1 MTSHLSVLIG
11 DFSGSERA
19 ADELLSEWA
28 SANIL
33 RSVARLDVGVEPW
46 IDLPR
51 VTYVDGTLLREEG
64 LFDLL
69 TSKRWQHVT
78 VVALREANLAS
89 MSSQRFQ
96 RELQMLDAIRA
107 AFADSADTTFR
118 SCTSSIIETT
128 GVVAEAFDPM
138 WGVHLAQEPVVRID
152 PSVASQ
158 PMREGHRASLIS
170 LLGLMVGGGFTWQ
183 RGPLLDNCFD
193 ETRGDHKPIRLARA
207 FLRVV
212 NAGRLTDNVLVGAFP
227 ASGPWS
233 VPGDMLN
240 ARAVPPNT
248 WVPDFLVTEL
258 AQQGSFTMRPLQS
271 KHKPKSTN
279 MGMREGIRLF
289 FKEFASALKGIPR
302 AMVATVRG
310 EVQNWAQRVTFGEDS
325 TISLKFDPLA
335 PEVSQDEYTDLM
347 QSLNS
352 EEAMDAIGESLPWEL
367 LQRVALG
374 LVDGGKFP
382 DNFKIPTSGVHRL
395 VYTDPAAIGPSPT
408 YENFTLTSFERALLS
423 LGGEEI
429 SISPVD
435 VLASDSLQ
443 TRLKEARESVVSGG
457 FGFTEPVASSEGAP
471 TSGVEPAAPVVSSTK
486 RKGRKLRAA
495 KRRDKVKNEVAQ
507 WAEANRDKVAPPE
520 NQPGG
525 NGTGIEEVVQN
536 VSTDLESNLV
546 STETSVEES
555 DERHRPSHP
564 DFNPT
569 EYVVVTSFYQGQR
582 EDLKIEFARVNDAY
596 AQAMQQHKPINGF
609 WSKKRACDHC
619 GTKFDYGVLYLHHPT
634 SRLVHVGNVCA
645 RKAYGLLDSADY
657 FQTRI
662 DNLETRWKA
671 WLAPQSKS
679 LLWRVG
685 VQILN
690 GLNVAQRDLQAAVEL
705 LSKRPKAQ
713 EAQSEASRKFGRWTR
728 RGGLIFLLLMAASIA
743 SIFLTPLPLLLF
755 ALLMAVYATGFLTR
769 LIFLARDLVRMQ
781 YKLARIEDEYE
792 RAYERGRHS
801 AKEIIRLLSVSDQF
815 ADWQAI
821 IREVV
826 HVPFGRSLNFD
837 SAKLS
842 VGDITRPPS
851 FVLATAKPEDL
862 QQMRPFLNARSQTI
876 HTGWLTEIMDVLGA
890 EWKVGYQNSRILSP
904 GDNIFP
910 ESDNASSESVVGRH
924 PLTNENVYY
933 PRSDF
938 RRRLV
943 GGRLQDKLVAQ
954 KSEMIA
960 DDLRRTPIE
969 TLLGKVEI
977 NGPGSALTGM
987 AVKEFLSSLATPP
1000 DEAVPYMADLI
1011 SDLAPQLRSSVPE
1024 MILPKHD
1031 ELAEQVGHV
1040 QVEPGV
1046 EFTAATWIVELS
1058 DPIGPMSSFRGYVR
1072 PENPENPISSDDTWS

>member
-19 ADELLSEWA
+19 AGELISEWA

-51 VTYVDGTLLREEG
+51 VTYVDGTLLRDEG

-78 VVALREANLAS
+78 VIALREANLAS

-128 GVVAEAFDPM
+128 GVVSEAFDPM

-183 RGPLLDNCFD
+183 RGPLLDNCVD

-212 NAGRLTDNVLVGAFP
+212 NAGRLTDNVLGGAFP
-227 ASGPWS
+227 VSGPWS

-248 WVPDFLVTEL
+248 WAPDFLVTEL

-279 MGMREGIRLF
+279 MGMRDGIRLF

-302 AMVATVRG
+302 SMVATVRG
-310 EVQNWAQRVTFGEDS
+310 EVQNWVQRTTFGADS
-325 TISLKFDPLA
+325 SISLKFDPLA
-335 PEVSQDEYTDLM
+335 PDASQDEYTDLM

-423 LGGEEI
+423 LGREEI

-457 FGFTEPVASSEGAP
+457 FGFTEPLASSEDAP
-471 TSGVEPAAPVVSSTK
+471 NGGVQTPAPVIPSTKQKSDKRRLRRKSAAVVRPATPASPIPTKAEGIESISDAAEEDPNKPVSAAP
-486 RKGRKLRAA
+486 
-495 KRRDKVKNEVAQ
+495 
-507 WAEANRDKVAPPE
+507 
-520 NQPGG
+520 
-525 NGTGIEEVVQN
+525 
-536 VSTDLESNLV
+536 LE
-546 STETSVEES
+546 EES

-609 WSKKRACDHC
+609 WSKRRACDHC
-619 GTKFDYGVLYLHHPT
+619 GTRFDYGVLYLHHPT
-634 SRLVHVGNVCA
+634 GRLVHVGNVCA

-657 FQTRI
+657 FQTQI

-690 GLNVAQRDLQAAVEL
+690 GLNTAQRDLQAAVEL

-713 EAQSEASRKFGRWTR
+713 EAQTEASRKFGRWTR
-728 RGGLIFLLLMAASIA
+728 RGGLVFLLLMAASIA

-769 LIFLARDLVRMQ
+769 LVFLARDLVRMQ

-801 AKEIIRLLSVSDQF
+801 AKEIIRLLSVADQF

-826 HVPFGRSLNFD
+826 HVPFGRNLNFD

-943 GGRLQDKLVAQ
+943 GGRLQEKLVAQ

-987 AVKEFLSSLATPP
+987 AVKEFLSSLATPLE
-1000 DEAVPYMADLI
+1000 EAVPYMADLI
-1011 SDLAPQLRSSVPE
+1011 SDLAPQLRNSVPE

-1031 ELAEQVGHV
+1031 ELVEQVGHV

-1072 PENPENPISSDDTWS
+1072 PEIPENPISSDDTWS

>member
-19 ADELLSEWA
+19 ADELISEWA

-51 VTYVDGTLLREEG
+51 VTYVDGTLLRDEG

-78 VVALREANLAS
+78 VIALREANLAS

-128 GVVAEAFDPM
+128 GVVSEAFDPM

-183 RGPLLDNCFD
+183 RGPLLDNCVD

-212 NAGRLTDNVLVGAFP
+212 NAGRLTDNVLGGAFP

-279 MGMREGIRLF
+279 MGMRDGIRLF

-310 EVQNWAQRVTFGEDS
+310 EVQNWVQRTTFGADS
-325 TISLKFDPLA
+325 SISLKFDPLA
-335 PEVSQDEYTDLM
+335 PDASQDEYTDLM

-423 LGGEEI
+423 LGREEI

-457 FGFTEPVASSEGAP
+457 FGFTEPLASSEDAP
-471 TSGVEPAAPVVSSTK
+471 NGGVQTPAPVIPSTKQKSDKRRLRRKSAAVVRPATPASPIPTKAEGIESISDAAEEDPNKPVSAAP
-486 RKGRKLRAA
+486 
-495 KRRDKVKNEVAQ
+495 
-507 WAEANRDKVAPPE
+507 
-520 NQPGG
+520 
-525 NGTGIEEVVQN
+525 
-536 VSTDLESNLV
+536 LE
-546 STETSVEES
+546 EES

-619 GTKFDYGVLYLHHPT
+619 GTRFDYGVLYLHHPT
-634 SRLVHVGNVCA
+634 GRLVHVGNVCA

-657 FQTRI
+657 FQTQI

-690 GLNVAQRDLQAAVEL
+690 GLNTAQRDLQAAVEL

-713 EAQSEASRKFGRWTR
+713 EAQTEASRKFGRWTR
-728 RGGLIFLLLMAASIA
+728 RGGLVFLLLMAASIA

-769 LIFLARDLVRMQ
+769 LVFLARDLVRMQ

-801 AKEIIRLLSVSDQF
+801 AKEIIRLLSVADQF

-826 HVPFGRSLNFD
+826 HVPFGRNLNFD

-943 GGRLQDKLVAQ
+943 GGRLQEKLVAQ

-987 AVKEFLSSLATPP
+987 AVKEFLSSLATPLE
-1000 DEAVPYMADLI
+1000 EAVPYMADLI
-1011 SDLAPQLRSSVPE
+1011 SDLAPQLRNSVPE

-1031 ELAEQVGHV
+1031 ELVEQVGHV

-1072 PENPENPISSDDTWS
+1072 PEIPENPISSDDTWS

>member
-1 MTSHLSVLIG
+1 MTSSLSILVG

-19 ADELLSEWA
+19 ADELISEWA

-51 VTYVDGTLLREEG
+51 VTYVDGTLVRDEG

-78 VVALREANLAS
+78 VVALREANLAA
-89 MSSQRFQ
+89 MSSQRYQ
-96 RELQMLDAIRA
+96 RELQMLEAIRA

-152 PSVASQ
+152 SSVASQ

-212 NAGRLTDNVLVGAFP
+212 NAGRLTDNVLGGAFP

-258 AQQGSFTMRPLQS
+258 AQQGSYTMRPLQS

-279 MGMREGIRLF
+279 MGMRDGIRLF

-302 AMVATVRG
+302 AMVATLRG
-310 EVQNWAQRVTFGEDS
+310 EVQNWVQRTTFGADS
-325 TISLKFDPLA
+325 SISLRFDPLA
-335 PEVSQDEYTDLM
+335 PDASRDEYTDLM

-352 EEAMDAIGESLPWEL
+352 EEAIDAIGESLPWEL

-382 DNFKIPTSGVHRL
+382 DNFKIPTSGIHRL
-395 VYTDPAAIGPSPT
+395 VYTDPTAIGPSPT

-423 LGGEEI
+423 LGGEEV

-457 FGFTEPVASSEGAP
+457 FGFTEPVGSPGGDTNATTQAVNTGSYPQARKP
-471 TSGVEPAAPVVSSTK
+471 TKKRLGRKSKPVVQP
-486 RKGRKLRAA
+486 
-495 KRRDKVKNEVAQ
+495 VV
-507 WAEANRDKVAPPE
+507 PPT
-520 NQPGG
+520 PISIPIADDGHS
-525 NGTGIEEVVQN
+525 
-536 VSTDLESNLV
+536 VSGSPEDQ
-546 STETSVEES
+546 SVEQQLSEPVLPEEDLS

-634 SRLVHVGNVCA
+634 GHLVHVGNVCA

-657 FQTRI
+657 FQTQI

-690 GLNVAQRDLQAAVEL
+690 GLNTAQRDLQAAVEL

-713 EAQSEASRKFGRWTR
+713 EAQTEASRKFGRWTR
-728 RGGLIFLLLMAASIA
+728 RGGVVFLLLMAASIA

-801 AKEIIRLLSVSDQF
+801 AKEIIRLLSVAHQF

-826 HVPFGRSLNFD
+826 HVPFGRNLNFD

-890 EWKVGYQNSRILSP
+890 EWKLGYQNSRILSP

-924 PLTNENVYY
+924 PLTNENIYY

-938 RRRLV
+938 HRRLV
-943 GGRLQDKLVAQ
+943 GGRLQEKLVAQ

-1011 SDLAPQLRSSVPE
+1011 SDLAPQLRNSVPE
-1024 MILPKHD
+1024 MILPKYD

-1058 DPIGPMSSFRGYVR
+1058 DPIGPMSSFRGFTKPDF
-1072 PENPENPISSDDTWS
+1072 PESHISSGNNRS

>member
-1 MTSHLSVLIG
+1 MTRHLSILIG
-11 DFSGSERA
+11 DFSGTERA
-19 ADELLSEWA
+19 ADELISEWA

-51 VTYVDGTLLREEG
+51 VTYVDGTLLRDEG

-78 VVALREANLAS
+78 VIALREANLAS
-89 MSSQRFQ
+89 MSAERFR
-96 RELQMLDAIRA
+96 RELQMLEAIRA

-118 SCTSSIIETT
+118 TCTSSIIETT
-128 GVVAEAFDPM
+128 GVVSEAFDPM

-193 ETRGDHKPIRLARA
+193 ETRGDHKPVRLARA

-212 NAGRLTDNVLVGAFP
+212 NAGRLTDNVLGGAFP
-227 ASGPWS
+227 VSGPWS

-279 MGMREGIRLF
+279 MGMRDGIRLF
-289 FKEFASALKGIPR
+289 FKEFAAALKGIPR
-302 AMVATVRG
+302 SMVATVRG
-310 EVQNWAQRVTFGEDS
+310 EIQNWVQRTTFGEDS

-335 PEVSQDEYTDLM
+335 PDLAQDEYTGLM

-352 EEAMDAIGESLPWEL
+352 EESMDAIGESLPWEL

-382 DNFKIPTSGVHRL
+382 DNFKVPTSGVHRL
-395 VYTDPAAIGPSPT
+395 VFTDPAAIGPSPT

-423 LGGEEI
+423 LGGDEV
-429 SISPVD
+429 SIAPVD

-443 TRLKEARESVVSGG
+443 NRLKEAKESVTSGG
-457 FGFTEPVASSEGAP
+457 FGFTEPTTSTDGVTVVNANVATSDAISASQKSSKKRLGRKAK
-471 TSGVEPAAPVVSSTK
+471 PVVQPVVPPTPTLVNPFGEIATSSDSNK
-486 RKGRKLRAA
+486 S
-495 KRRDKVKNEVAQ
+495 DPQ
-507 WAEANRDKVAPPE
+507 AP
-520 NQPGG
+520 Q
-525 NGTGIEEVVQN
+525 
-536 VSTDLESNLV
+536 
-546 STETSVEES
+546 STETAAEEVLS

-582 EDLKIEFARVNDAY
+582 DDLRVEFAKVNDAY
-596 AQAMQQHKPINGF
+596 AQAIQQFKPINGF
-609 WSKKRACDHC
+609 WAKKKACDHC
-619 GTKFDYGVLYLHHPT
+619 GTKFDYGVLYMHHPT
-634 SRLVHVGNVCA
+634 QQLVHVGNVCA

-657 FQTRI
+657 FQTQI
-662 DNLETRWKA
+662 GKLEERWKA

-685 VQILN
+685 VQVLN

-713 EAQSEASRKFGRWTR
+713 QAQTEASRKFGRWTR

-743 SIFLTPLPLLLF
+743 SIFLTPLPILAF
-755 ALLMAVYATGFLTR
+755 ALLLALYSTGFVTR

-781 YKLARIEDEYE
+781 YRLARIEDEYE
-792 RAYERGRHS
+792 RAYERGRHA
-801 AKEIIRLLSVSDQF
+801 AKEIVRLLSVADQF

-826 HVPFGRSLNFD
+826 HVPFGRNLNFD

-943 GGRLQDKLVAQ
+943 GGRLQEKLVAQ

-1011 SDLAPQLRSSVPE
+1011 SDLSPQLRNSVPE
-1024 MILPKHD
+1024 MILPKYD

-1058 DPIGPMSSFRGYVR
+1058 NPIGPMSSFRGYVR
-1072 PENPENPISSDDTWS
+1072 PVTPESPISSDDTWS